1 MARQRKPRKE
11 KEKFVKVKVSER
23 LAMNAEAIL
32 QSRGSCLANF
42 LTLQIMT
49 FHRMNTI
56 MRLQDQLN
64 FGKYIGAKVET
75 VIRADPQYM
84 IWIITQSNCRTRFH
98 MEVVDL
104 VTQMAAEIVSD
115 PRDIPFRK
123 DDGNF

>member
-1 MARQRKPRKE
+1 MPRQRKPKKE
-11 KEKFVKVKVSER
+11 KEKFVKVQLPER
-23 LAMNAEAIL
+23 IAMEAEKLL

-42 LTLQIMT
+42 LILQIMT

-56 MRLQDQLN
+56 MRLEDQIN

-84 IWIITQSNCRTRFH
+84 IWVITQSNCRTRFH
-98 MEVVDL
+98 MEVIDL
-104 VTQMAAEIVSD
+104 VTQMAAEIVAD

-123 DDGNF
+123 DNEF